1 MGALHTSSLW
11 VGRVAARRNW
21 LAGFGLPAR
30 RGLVASLSL
39 AVAGLFQ
46 LPAAA
51 QGPKPEAGVV
61 SASAVAN
68 TALPAASAAPAAAVA
83 NAPGVGATTPTV
95 VGTGALGPEAAPMTD
110 EPVLEA
116 RLLKLSEELRC
127 LVCQN
132 ESLAS
137 SRAELADDLRREV
150 RSLLSEGKSDQQ
162 VKNFLVER
170 YGDFVLYRPEIKPMT
185 WLLWFGPF
193 VLLFGAVAGLWWY
206 LRQRRQ
212 LADKAPAMS
221 DAERARV
228 DQWLKD

>member
-1 MGALHTSSLW
+1 MVDSHTSSLW
-11 VGRVAARRNW
+11 VGRNAARRRW
-21 LAGFGLPAR
+21 IAGFALPAT
-30 RGLVASLSL
+30 RGLAASLGL
-39 AVAGLFQ
+39 AVVGLFP

-51 QGPKPEAGVV
+51 QGPKPEA
-61 SASAVAN
+61 SVA
-68 TALPAASAAPAAAVA
+68 TTPWPAASVAPAAAVA
-83 NAPGVGATTPTV
+83 TAPVVGAATPAV
-95 VGTGALGPEAAPMTD
+95 AGSGALGPEAAPMTD

-150 RSLLSEGKSDQQ
+150 RSLLSEGKTDQQ
-162 VKNFLVER
+162 VKSFLVER
-170 YGDFVLYRPEIKPMT
+170 YGDFVLYRPELKPMT

-193 VLLFGAVAGLWWY
+193 VLLLGAVAGLWWY

-212 LADKAPAMS
+212 LADTAPALS

>member
-1 MGALHTSSLW
+1 MGALNTPSHF
-11 VGRVAARRNW
+11 VGLDAARRSGV
-21 LAGFGLPAR
+21 AGFGLPTR
-30 RGLVASLSL
+30 RALAASLSL

-46 LPAAA
+46 LTAAA
-51 QGPKPEAGVV
+51 QGPKPAPADV
-61 SASAVAN
+61 SASAAV
-68 TALPAASAAPAAAVA
+68 TTPLPAASAAPAAAVA
-83 NAPGVGATTPTV
+83 PAPESSGQAVAPPIST
-95 VGTGALGPEAAPMTD
+95 LGPEAAPMTD

-150 RSLLSEGKSDQQ
+150 RSLLSEGKTDQQ

-170 YGDFVLYRPEIKPMT
+170 YGDFVLYRPELKPMT

-193 VLLFGAVAGLWWY
+193 VLLLGAVAGLGWY

-212 LADKAPAMS
+212 QADSAPALS